1 MIYQL
6 VDVWILD
13 CSGFHAGFLAIA
25 HPRSF
30 MALAPFARNPRG
42 FLFLIPPATRVF
54 YCFFSSFSLAF
65 GSDKLQHGDRAHV
78 RRFHYSH
85 IRFGAIGDDGTDYD
99 RCVYVC
105 ATTVASNYC
114 LMQSRNVFILV
125 YSYE

>member
-54 YCFFSSFSLAF
+54 LLLFFLFLWRLVPTNFNMGTGHMCADFITVTFDLALSGMMGLITIAVYTSAQPQSL
-65 GSDKLQHGDRAHV
+65 QIIV
-78 RRFHYSH
+78 
-85 IRFGAIGDDGTDYD
+85 
-99 RCVYVC
+99 
-105 ATTVASNYC
+105 
-114 LMQSRNVFILV
+114 
-125 YSYE
+125 